1 MGIEIGMTENVGSPA
16 TDRVEELCDDMEDG
30 FSDLRSKVQEMDAD
44 ELRREMS
51 LLMMIGN
58 SQMATIHRLRHD
70 VDEMDCKLQRL
81 HSERIEMDRRLQ
93 RLHSERAE
101 FERVTRELAD
111 AMGIPFDPD
120 DWNPAKLVRM
130 ATTMVEKYSERHM
143 PTFVTEAPADRRE
156 SRVEVATV
164 VALSVFVVC
173 VVVWTVLMVSAW
185 VR

>member
-1 MGIEIGMTENVGSPA
+1 MGIEIGMTENVGSPVV
-16 TDRVEELCDDMEDG
+16 DRVEELCDDMKDG

-58 SQMATIHRLRHD
+58 SQMETIRRLRRD
-70 VDEMDCKLQRL
+70 VDEMDWKLQFLR
-81 HSERIEMDRRLQ
+81 SERNQIKGC
-93 RLHSERAE
+93 
-101 FERVTRELAD
+101 VRELVEV
-111 AMGIPFDPD
+111 MGIPFDPD
-120 DWNPAKLVRM
+120 DSSPAKLVRM
-130 ATTMVEKYSERHM
+130 ATTVAGKYSECNM
-143 PTFVTEAPADRRE
+143 PTFETEASADRRE

>member
-1 MGIEIGMTENVGSPA
+1 MKENVGSPV
-16 TDRVEELCDDMEDG
+16 TDRVEELRDDMENG

-51 LLMMIGN
+51 LLMMVGN
-58 SQMATIHRLRHD
+58 SQMETIRRLRRD
-70 VDEMDCKLQRL
+70 VDEMDWKLQRL
-81 HSERIEMDRRLQ
+81 HSERIEMDRKLQ

-101 FERVTRELAD
+101 FERVARELAD
-111 AMGIPFDPD
+111 AMRIPFDPD
-120 DWNPAKLVRM
+120 DWSPAKLVRM
-130 ATTMVEKYSERHM
+130 AATVARKYEEQRM
-143 PTFVTEAPADRRE
+143 PTFEMEAANTEAATDMRE
-156 SRVEVATV
+156 SRVEIATV

>member
-1 MGIEIGMTENVGSPA
+1 MNDCVESAV
-16 TDRVEELCDDMEDG
+16 TDRFDELRDDMENG

-58 SQMATIHRLRHD
+58 SQMETIRRLRRD
-70 VDEMDCKLQRL
+70 VEEMDWKLQLLR
-81 HSERIEMDRRLQ
+81 SERSQINGC
-93 RLHSERAE
+93 
-101 FERVTRELAD
+101 VRELVEV
-111 AMGIPFDPD
+111 MGIPFDPD
-120 DWNPAKLVRM
+120 DSSPAKLVRM
-130 ATTMVEKYSERHM
+130 ATAMAGKYSEQHM
-143 PTFVTEAPADRRE
+143 PTFEAEVPADRRE
-156 SRVEVATV
+156 SRVEIATV

>member
-1 MGIEIGMTENVGSPA
+1 MIMETKTNVTVGTCDSV
-16 TDRVEELCDDMEDG
+16 TDRVEELRDDMNDG
-30 FSDLRSKVQEMDAD
+30 FSDLRSKMQEMDVD

-58 SQMATIHRLRHD
+58 SQMETIRRLRRD
-70 VDEMDCKLQRL
+70 VDEMDWKLQFLR
-81 HSERIEMDRRLQ
+81 SERNQIKEC
-93 RLHSERAE
+93 
-101 FERVTRELAD
+101 VRELVEV
-111 AMGIPFDPD
+111 MGIPFDPD
-120 DWNPAKLVRM
+120 DSSPAKLVRM
-130 ATTMVEKYSERHM
+130 ATTVAGKYSERHM
-143 PTFVTEAPADRRE
+143 PTFEMEVPADRRE

>member
-1 MGIEIGMTENVGSPA
+1 MGIEIGMTENVGSPVV
-16 TDRVEELCDDMEDG
+16 DRVEELCNDMEDG
-30 FSDLRSKVQEMDAD
+30 FSDLRSMVQEMDAN

-58 SQMATIHRLRHD
+58 SQMETIHRLRRD
-70 VDEMDCKLQRL
+70 VDEMDRKLQFLR
-81 HSERIEMDRRLQ
+81 SERDRIKGC
-93 RLHSERAE
+93 
-101 FERVTRELAD
+101 VRELAEV
-111 AMGIPFDPD
+111 MGIPFDPN
-120 DWNPAKLVRM
+120 DWSPANLVRM
-130 ATTMVEKYSERHM
+130 ATTVAKKYSERHM
-143 PTFVTEAPADRRE
+143 PTLEMEIAKTEAPADRRE

>member
-1 MGIEIGMTENVGSPA
+1 MTMGIEIGMTENVGSPVV
-16 TDRVEELCDDMEDG
+16 DRFEELCNDMDDG

-58 SQMATIHRLRHD
+58 SQMETIHRLRRD
-70 VDEMDCKLQRL
+70 VDEMDRKLQFLRF
-81 HSERIEMDRRLQ
+81 ERDKIKECARRLV
-93 RLHSERAE
+93 E
-101 FERVTRELAD
+101 V
-111 AMGIPFDPD
+111 MGIPLDPD
-120 DWNPAKLVRM
+120 DWRPVELISIATSM
-130 ATTMVEKYSERHM
+130 AERYSERHM
-143 PTFVTEAPADRRE
+143 STFEMGAANTEAATDRRE

>member
-1 MGIEIGMTENVGSPA
+1 MGIEIGMTENVGSPVV
-16 TDRVEELCDDMEDG
+16 DRVEKLCDDMEDG
-30 FSDLRSKVQEMDAD
+30 FSDLRSKVQEMDAN
-44 ELRREMS
+44 ELRRELS

-58 SQMATIHRLRHD
+58 SQMEAVRQLRRD
-70 VDEMDCKLQRL
+70 VDVMDRELLRL
-81 HSERIEMDRRLQ
+81 HG
-93 RLHSERAE
+93 ERAQ
-101 FERVTRELAD
+101 FERAARKLAD

-120 DWNPAKLVRM
+120 DSSPAKLVRM
-130 ATTMVEKYSERHM
+130 ATTMAGKYSERRM
-143 PTFVTEAPADRRE
+143 PAFEMEAANTEAATDRRE

>member
-1 MGIEIGMTENVGSPA
+1 MGIEIGITENVGSPVA
-16 TDRVEELCDDMEDG
+16 DRVEELRDDMEDG

-44 ELRREMS
+44 ELRREVS

-58 SQMATIHRLRHD
+58 SQMTTIHRLRRD
-70 VDEMDCKLQRL
+70 VDEMDRKLQFLR
-81 HSERIEMDRRLQ
+81 
-93 RLHSERAE
+93 
-101 FERVTRELAD
+101 FERDRIKECVRGLVEV
-111 AMGIPFDPD
+111 MGIPLDPD
-120 DWNPAKLVRM
+120 DWRPVELIRIATSM
-130 ATTMVEKYSERHM
+130 AEKHSERRT
-143 PTFVTEAPADRRE
+143 PTLEMEAANTEAPADRRE